1 MPDSVPIR
9 WQPARE
15 AEPASPWP
23 APPLLVAFARGLCN
37 RCPACGHGT
46 VFHGFLRVVAECP
59 HCGAPLGSLRAD
71 DAPPYF
77 NIVITG
83 HLVIPL
89 VVFLG
94 RWGVSLVAQG
104 LIALPLTAAIAVGL
118 LRPVKGATVGVML
131 HLGFARQAG
140 GQPGE

>member
-9 WQPARE
+9 WQPARP
-15 AEPASPWP
+15 AEPAPRWP
-23 APPLLVAFARGLCN
+23 APPLLTALGRGLCN
-37 RCPACGHGT
+37 RCPACGQGQ
-46 VFHGFLRVVAECP
+46 VFRGFLRVVAECP

-77 NIVITG
+77 TIVITG

-89 VVFLG
+89 VVLLG
-94 RWGVSLVAQG
+94 RWGVSLLAQS

-118 LRPVKGATVGVML
+118 MRPVKGATVGVLL

-140 GQPGE
+140 E

>member
-1 MPDSVPIR
+1 VPDSVPIR

-15 AEPASPWP
+15 AKAAPPWP
-23 APPLLVAFARGLCN
+23 MPPVPVALGRGLCN

-46 VFHGFLRVVAECP
+46 VFRGFLRVVAECP

-77 NIVITG
+77 TIVITG

-94 RWGVSLVAQG
+94 QWGLSFLAQG
-104 LIALPLTAAIAVGL
+104 LILLPLTAAIAIGL
-118 LRPVKGATVGVML
+118 MRPVKGATVGVL
-131 HLGFARQAG
+131 LGLGLAR
-140 GQPGE
+140 PPEE